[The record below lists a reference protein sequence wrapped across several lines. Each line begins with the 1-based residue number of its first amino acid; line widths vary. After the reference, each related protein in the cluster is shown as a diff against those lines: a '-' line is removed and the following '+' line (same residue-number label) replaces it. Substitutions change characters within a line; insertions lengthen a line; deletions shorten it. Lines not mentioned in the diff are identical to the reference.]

1 MEIVRRIQKWRKK
14 ETCHT
19 LRSPVIG
26 YLLRGRLTSGSSRA
40 GRRWRIQFVFFHVV
54 IKHFLRFLDRIK
66 DFLPIF
72 AFTQVQAR
80 LSTSP
85 PVWNQPSAPRHT
97 VMYTAPKEL
106 SRWSIMERRAT
117 SFFFQHQTDAIHL
130 REPSASERGKFGL
143 DLFFPSPNKK
153 RKKKLFFVLNF
164 LRVFSSFCS
173 SPGRDGSDGWL
184 LSIWNV
190 IADDDFLVHVSS
202 NFAAGKLRY
211 ILSTGLHAATTVT
224 TTKRNDDRGSPER
237 NDIHSNQLNSYFT
250 PRLATVPQ

>member
-1 MEIVRRIQKWRKK
+1 MPTRWFRKNNKQRGRDKIINCAIWLKSSSAVNSFCLDLKKFYWRSWKLCDVFKNDEKK

-117 SFFFQHQTDAIHL
+117 SFFFSTPNWRNTSKRA
-130 REPSASERGKFGL
+130 ECERARQVWLGL
-143 DLFFPSPNKK
+143 
-153 RKKKLFFVLNF
+153 
-164 LRVFSSFCS
+164 VFSIS
-173 SPGRDGSDGWL
+173 
-184 LSIWNV
+184 
-190 IADDDFLVHVSS
+190 
-202 NFAAGKLRY
+202 
-211 ILSTGLHAATTVT
+211 
-224 TTKRNDDRGSPER
+224 E
-237 NDIHSNQLNSYFT
+237 
-250 PRLATVPQ
+250 